1 MILFALQNLLFA
13 QIYQQKSDIS
23 RSIDNISEGFLSSI
37 SVVDIPIGLA
47 YVGRNLIN
55 PSTIGDRIIFGPS
68 NHEMEFSEDFGS
80 SKSYSLGS
88 MDKDII
94 PNFIFYGRLAS
105 TFLFDSFTNSNIDS
119 KSYQNIFLFKKSLI
133 YTYVATEVVKNLIK
147 RERPDGS
154 DNRSFFSGHT
164 STTFAASTF
173 LALEFN
179 TFYNNWDLTEKNK
192 PLRVVFKVVT
202 FSTLYGWA
210 GYVGYSRLKDKK
222 HFLSDVLVGAA
233 AGSLISYIVYQHYND
248 SVFNNLNVSTRNGK
262 DVYLSFGVGL

>member
-1 MILFALQNLLFA
+1 MILFALQNLLSA

-179 TFYNNWDLTEKNK
+179 TFYNNWDLTEKDK
-192 PLRVVFKVVT
+192 PLRVAFKVVT